1 MAIIRASAAII
12 TPMVNEC
19 AVWRAGMAALEEG
32 DTKILATRDLVLLLL
47 LPLML
52 TLALLP
58 LLPLLLLL
66 LWLDIG
72 DADACNLLIGGDLAW
87 E

>member
-1 MAIIRASAAII
+1 MAIIRTSAAII

-19 AVWRAGMAALEEG
+19 AVWRAGMAALVEG
-32 DTKILATRDLVLLLL
+32 DTKILATRDRALLLL

-58 LLPLLLLL
+58 LLLLL
-66 LWLDIG
+66 LWLDVG
-72 DADACNLLIGGDLAW
+72 DADACNLLMGDL
-87 E
+87 EV

>member
-12 TPMVNEC
+12 TRMVNEC
-19 AVWRAGMAALEEG
+19 AVWRAGMAAVVDG
-32 DTKILATRDLVLLLL
+32 DTKILATRDLALLLL

-58 LLPLLLLL
+58 LLLLL
-66 LWLDIG
+66 LWLLDI
-72 DADACNLLIGGDLAW
+72 GDLAW